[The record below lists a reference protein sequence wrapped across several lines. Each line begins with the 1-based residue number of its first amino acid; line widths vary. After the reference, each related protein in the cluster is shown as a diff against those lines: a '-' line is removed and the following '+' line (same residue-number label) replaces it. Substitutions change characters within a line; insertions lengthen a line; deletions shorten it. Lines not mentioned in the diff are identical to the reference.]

1 MTQGPRQRERSGEF
15 EGAGEPGVVG
25 GPGDRAAAEGE
36 DGALLEVR
44 ELCVH
49 FPVRGGALGRRVGW
63 VRAVDGVSL
72 TLTRGEALGLVGE
85 SGSGK
90 STLGRAI
97 LRLIEP
103 TSGAVRFDGRD
114 VLSARGRGLAGLRRE
129 MQIVFQDPGS
139 SLNPRMRVG
148 AILGEALVV
157 HGLER
162 RGEGLRRRVG
172 ALLDQCGLAA
182 STVGRFPHELSG
194 GQKQRVAIARA
205 LSLSPRLIVCD
216 EPTSALDVSVQAQII
231 NLLMDLRSRLGL
243 AYLFISHDLGV
254 VQHVC
259 PRIAVMQGGRIVEAG
274 TREEILGSP
283 RHEYTRRL
291 LAAVPVADPTRRR
304 GAGRGVTG
312 AARGHER

>member
-216 EPTSALDVSVQAQII
+216 EPTSALDQETGHKVMEI
-231 NLLMDLRSRLGL
+231 LRAVAVGPGRSLV
-243 AYLFISHDLGV
+243 IVTHDARV
-254 VQHVC
+254 FEFAD
-259 PRIAVMQGGRIVEAG
+259 RIAKMNDGHVE
-274 TREEILGSP
+274 R
-283 RHEYTRRL
+283 
-291 LAAVPVADPTRRR
+291 V
-304 GAGRGVTG
+304 VTS
-312 AARGHER
+312 AKELR